1 MLLLHKAKL
10 VLCVYVHVYIWLHIF
25 FCKRIQMY
33 ATVEMSISQR
43 KCVCAPVGF
52 VLSDMWGL
60 CCLWG
65 DTHRQELSLPHVT
78 V

>member
-52 VLSDMWGL
+52 VLSDM
-60 CCLWG
+60 
-65 DTHRQELSLPHVT
+65 
-78 V
+78 